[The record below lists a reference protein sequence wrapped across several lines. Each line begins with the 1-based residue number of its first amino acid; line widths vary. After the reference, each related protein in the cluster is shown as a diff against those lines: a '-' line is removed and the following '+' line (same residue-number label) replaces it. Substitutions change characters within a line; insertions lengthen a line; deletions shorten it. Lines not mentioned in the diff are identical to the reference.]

1 MNTFLMK
8 LKSSLL
14 DTNFATQIK
23 AEEVGKSVKYL
34 LILMIF
40 IGSGIMI
47 KAEIGID
54 DAAKKMVTVLKT
66 KFPDFELKDGHLKC
80 SGVMPFVLNNADDK
94 NEKDEV
100 IIIDTSGKYTPEIL
114 DKYKSG
120 AFFTESKVVYKKDAF
135 ETKTYNLSDVKVNL
149 TKADIINL
157 ITKWTIPALIFIFL
171 ISLFFIFL
179 AKLLG
184 VFLLSIIGIIINKL
198 MNAAL
203 DYQTI
208 FKICVYAI
216 VLPSIIKFGLGMFNI
231 NIPYFWI
238 LYYGIASF
246 YIVRFIKE
254 FNKLN
259 EEALSTN

>member
-1 MNTFLMK
+1 
-8 LKSSLL
+8 
-14 DTNFATQIK
+14 
-23 AEEVGKSVKYL
+23 
-34 LILMIF
+34 MIF

-54 DAAKKMVTVLKT
+54 DAAKKMVTTLQT

-80 SGVMPFVLNNADDK
+80 SGVMPFLLNNAD
-94 NEKDEV
+94 EKDEV

-157 ITKWTIPALIFIFL
+157 ITKWTLPALIFIFL
-171 ISLFFIFL
+171 ISLFFI

-198 MNAAL
+198 MNAGL

-208 FKICVYAI
+208 FKICIYAI

-231 NIPYFWI
+231 SIPYFWI

-246 YIVRFIKE
+246 YIVKFIKE
-254 FNKLN
+254 FNKLK
-259 EEALSTN
+259 EEAISNNP